1 MVSDERTVADSMQAE
16 ETTASDNQQGSGQQ
30 LADKPSVESSDMSE
44 QPVPL
49 SDSSG
54 DEPSLTVEAADQ
66 VDEHQDDSSQLQ
78 QLESEVADLKAQL
91 EERTNLYIRLQA
103 DFDNFRKRTQREK
116 EELELQVKCSTIAE
130 LLPVVDNFD
139 RARSQ
144 LKPQTEEA
152 ANIHK
157 SYQGVYKQLVDCLK
171 RIGVS
176 PMRSEGQE
184 FDPGLHEAVI
194 REPTDQYPEGTVI
207 EELVRGYVLG
217 EKVLRHAMVKVATAP
232 ESDGG
237 SSDSEE

>member
-1 MVSDERTVADSMQAE
+1 MTD
-16 ETTASDNQQGSGQQ
+16 SDNQQGSEQQ
-30 LADKPSVESSDMSE
+30 PA
-44 QPVPL
+44 
-49 SDSSG
+49 
-54 DEPSLTVEAADQ
+54 DEPSIELSDASSDISAQSMQDMSVSSSDNSESEPSPTDDAEQVAEA
-66 VDEHQDDSSQLQ
+66 QDDAGKLQ
-78 QLESEVADLKAQL
+78 RLESEIAELKAQL

-116 EELELQVKCSTIAE
+116 EELDLQVKCSTIAE

-152 ANIHK
+152 TNIHK

-184 FDPGLHEAVI
+184 FDPSLHEAVI

-232 ESDGG
+232 ES
-237 SSDSEE
+237 SSSSTDSEE